1 MPEEIAPNVLSW
13 ASELDELTRAQA
25 AVTARLP
32 ILAGH
37 LALMPDAHLGK
48 GATIGSVIPT
58 ESAVIPSAVGVDI
71 GCGMAARR
79 LDLTQEGLPDGLD
92 AWISAMEATVPAGLG
107 RWHGEPS
114 ARSPRVVRGAPS
126 PAEHS
131 TTQERA
137 VAQLGTL
144 GSGNHFIELATDED
158 DRVWILLHSG
168 SRGGGNKLATMHTKT
183 ARKLHEGLGTR
194 LEDPELAWL
203 QEGTPEFDAYI
214 RDLRWS
220 QAYARENRRL
230 MLDSTH
236 EALEAVLGREVATA
250 DEVNCHHNFTE
261 REEHGGR
268 DVWVTRKGAIR
279 ARVGDRGLI
288 PGAMG
293 QRSYVVRGLGNPASY
308 ESCAHGAGRRMSRR
322 QARKQLS
329 IESFA
334 EVMGVSAWQHASAR
348 GVARRASL
356 RLQADRRRHARPGR
370 PRRDRARAPRHRQ
383 LQGRGGRRR
392 KPLAGEGAGQL
403 RQALE
408 VVARQEHVDGRQ
420 RGRHPARQR
429 LVPR

>member
-79 LDLTQEGLPDGLD
+79 LDLTQESPSGRAGHVDLRDGSSRPRRPRPL
-92 AWISAMEATVPAGLG
+92 AWRAIRRRPGVA
-107 RWHGEPS
+107 
-114 ARSPRVVRGAPS
+114 RGAPS
-126 PAEHS
+126 PADPRRP
-131 TTQERA
+131 TGA
-137 VAQLGTL
+137 AAQLGTL

-230 MLDSTH
+230 MLGSTH
-236 EALEAVLGREVATA
+236 QAVEAVLGREVAIA
-250 DEVNCHHNFTE
+250 DEVNCHHNFTA

-268 DVWVTRKGAIR
+268 KVWVTRKGAIR

-293 QRSYVVRGLGNPASY
+293 QRSYVIRGLGNAVSY

-322 QARKQLS
+322 QAKKQLS
-329 IESFA
+329 VESFA
-334 EVMGVSAWQHASAR
+334 EVMGVRCVAAR
-348 GVARRASL
+348 ERTGIARRASL
-356 RLQADRRRHARPGR
+356 CLQTDRRRHARPS
-370 PRRDRARAPRHRQ
+370 
-383 LQGRGGRRR
+383 
-392 KPLAGEGAGQL
+392 
-403 RQALE
+403 
-408 VVARQEHVDGRQ
+408 
-420 RGRHPARQR
+420 
-429 LVPR
+429 

>member
-13 ASELDELTRAQA
+13 ASELDELTREQA
-25 AVTARLP
+25 AKTARLP

-37 LALMPDAHLGK
+37 LALMPDAHLGR

-79 LDLTQEGLPDGLD
+79 LDLRQEDLPDGLD
-92 AWISAMEATVPAGLG
+92 AWISAMEGAVPAGLG

-114 ARSPRVVRGAPS
+114 AAALEWFAEKPPPRTLHDPG
-126 PAEHS
+126 
-131 TTQERA
+131 RA
-137 VAQLGTL
+137 VVQLGTL

-158 DRVWILLHSG
+158 GRVWILLHSG

-230 MLDSTH
+230 MLGSTH
-236 EALEAVLGREVATA
+236 EALETVLGREVAIA

-268 DVWVTRKGAIR
+268 AVWVTRKGAIR

-293 QRSYVVRGLGNPASY
+293 QRSYVIRGLGNEASY

-334 EVMGVSAWQHASAR
+334 ELMGSGAWQHASAR
-348 GVARRASL
+348 ELLDEHPSAYKPIEVVMRD
-356 RLQADRRRHARPGR
+356 QAD
-370 PRRDRARAPRHRQ
+370 
-383 LQGRGGRRR
+383 LV
-392 KPLAGEGAGQL
+392 EI
-403 RQALE
+403 
-408 VVARQEHVDGRQ
+408 EHELHGIANYKGVER
-420 RGRHPARQR
+420 
-429 LVPR
+429 

>member
-1 MPEEIAPNVLSW
+1 MPEQIAPNVLSW
-13 ASELDELTRAQA
+13 ASELDGLTRAQA
-25 AVTARLP
+25 ETTARLP

-58 ESAVIPSAVGVDI
+58 HSAVIPSAVGVDI

-79 LDLTQEGLPDGLD
+79 LDLAQEHLPHGLD
-92 AWISAMEATVPAGLG
+92 AWISAMEGAVPAGLG

-114 ARSPRVVRGAPS
+114 ATALEWFAKNPPPETLDDPG
-126 PAEHS
+126 
-131 TTQERA
+131 RA
-137 VAQLGTL
+137 VVQLGTL

-158 DRVWILLHSG
+158 GRVWILLHSG

-203 QEGTPEFDAYI
+203 QEGTPEFDTYI

-230 MLDSTH
+230 MLESTH
-236 EALEAVLGREVATA
+236 RAVESVLRREVTTA

-261 REEHGGR
+261 RERHGGR
-268 DVWVTRKGAIR
+268 EVWVTRKGAIR
-279 ARVGDRGLI
+279 ARIGDRGLI

-293 QRSYVVRGLGNPASY
+293 QHSYVVRGLGNAASY
-308 ESCAHGAGRRMSRR
+308 ASCAHGAGRRMSRR
-322 QARKQLS
+322 QARKHLS

-334 EVMGVSAWQHASAR
+334 EAMGIATWQHASAQALLDEHPSAYKPIDVVMR
-348 GVARRASL
+348 D
-356 RLQADRRRHARPGR
+356 QAD
-370 PRRDRARAPRHRQ
+370 
-383 LQGRGGRRR
+383 LV
-392 KPLAGEGAGQL
+392 EI
-403 RQALE
+403 
-408 VVARQEHVDGRQ
+408 EHELHGIANYKGVES
-420 RGRHPARQR
+420 
-429 LVPR
+429 

>member
-1 MPEEIAPNVLSW
+1 MPREIAPNVLSW
-13 ASELDELTRAQA
+13 ASELDDVTREQA
-25 AVTARLP
+25 ATTAKLP

-79 LDLTQEGLPDGLD
+79 LDLTQDGLPDSLEPWVTEM
-92 AWISAMEATVPAGLG
+92 ASTVPAGLG

-114 ARSPRVVRGAPS
+114 GEALAWF
-126 PAEHS
+126 AEHPPPP
-131 TTQERA
+131 TLDDATKA
-137 VAQLGTL
+137 AAQLGTL

-158 DRVWILLHSG
+158 SRIWILLHSG
-168 SRGGGNKLATMHTKT
+168 SRGGGNKLATLHTKT

-194 LEDPELAWL
+194 LDDPELAWL
-203 QEGTPEFDAYI
+203 QEGTPEFDTYL

-220 QAYARENRRL
+220 QAFAAENRRL
-230 MLDSTH
+230 MLASTH
-236 EALEAVLGREVATA
+236 RALETVLGREVATE

-268 DVWVTRKGAIR
+268 SIWVTRKGAIR

-293 QRSYVVRGLGNPASY
+293 QRSYVIRGRGNELAY
-308 ESCAHGAGRRMSRR
+308 ASCAHGAGRRMSRR

-329 IESFA
+329 VESFSEA
-334 EVMGVSAWQHASAR
+334 MAAAVWQHTSAR
-348 GVARRASL
+348 ELLDEHPSAYKPIDVVMRD
-356 RLQADRRRHARPGR
+356 QADLVEIEHELHGIANYKGVEAIRGSSRR
-370 PRRDRARAPRHRQ
+370 Q
-383 LQGRGGRRR
+383 
-392 KPLAGEGAGQL
+392 
-403 RQALE
+403 
-408 VVARQEHVDGRQ
+408 
-420 RGRHPARQR
+420 
-429 LVPR
+429 